1 MASQFSLHIPHLSP
15 CRVESFEPEDSI
27 RYKATS
33 SHPSELKSKYGLLKN
48 NYLCGFLFRRTHLSL
63 SNSVRRYL
71 PKVYSSNS
79 SSDTDQTNVEDEQPV
94 AMANSLE
101 IECNRINCLVWVLHE
116 SARSFSVAIQKVKL
130 ARHDPELAMAW
141 VGVDVH
147 SWHKKIA
154 YQVAVYALL
163 KATIEVEL
171 FLSHKRSIN
180 SSVSVSEILY
190 STTSSLEVCIESQLT
205 TRSPQLVHWFKTVEL
220 PRIAGLFIPLFKKW
234 SLDYAGSGVAGI
246 ILAISCCTA
255 VRKLGSGR
263 LSCPSLSV
271 SIEDILVK
279 LMNLSHSLVS
289 VDKLHHLASEAGFE
303 EDFLLHF
310 GSKILPSKNTENIEF
325 WIGLVRA
332 KLSEAFHR
340 ESVISGKQAFCNKD
354 QENNLSILGL
364 FAYLGR
370 ETRLFISRMKIKDL
384 DEQVVDFLSYL
395 ECGTLFI
402 YPKFSS
408 LREYQLFMEVVTD
421 EIGWLD
427 FYAEYYCKF
436 NQDRRRSKHRKV
448 QAEKE
453 IILYTV
459 FTVCYDVFS
468 GFAHYSHSTQRP
480 LDSNLLAF
488 LLRSQ
493 SLLSICLEDYWAAY
507 DRSSRPTT
515 PFPTTGMIN
524 SSGTL
529 EAQQRPIDFLER
541 GSKQHGSEATETGGK
556 NRRGVVPESK
566 SFYWSLLS
574 KSPSKLISAS
584 TAVWMGTQLLFVD
597 VLVSL
602 KLFMKQ
608 LLGKKVTEREKK
620 KIDKTLADIATLV
633 PVTILM
639 LIPVSAVGH
648 AAMLTAIK
656 RYIPALIPSPY
667 CSERLN
673 MVKQLKRTKKMEI
686 QAWSSIEENAMF
698 GEACK
703 EMKQEN
709 CSIGSNIEAKSP
721 LREADPENEEFE
733 VQL

>member
-180 SSVSVSEILY
+180 SSVSVSEI
-190 STTSSLEVCIESQLT
+190 
-205 TRSPQLVHWFKTVEL
+205 
-220 PRIAGLFIPLFKKW
+220 
-234 SLDYAGSGVAGI
+234 GVAGI

>member
-1 MASQFSLHIPHLSP
+1 MNPSNQGWKKYSLIS
-15 CRVESFEPEDSI
+15 RESFESEDSI
-27 RYKATS
+27 RYKSSS
-33 SHPSELKSKYGLLKN
+33 SHISELKTKYGLSKN
-48 NYLCGFLFRRTHLSL
+48 NPLCRFLSRRTPLSQ
-63 SNSVRRYL
+63 SNSVRRYI
-71 PKVYSSNS
+71 PKVLSAIS
-79 SSDTDQTNVEDEQPV
+79 SSDTDQTNVEAEQPV

-116 SARSFSVAIQKVKL
+116 SARSFSVAIQKLKL
-130 ARHDPELAMAW
+130 TRRDPELAMAW
-141 VGVDVH
+141 VGIDVH

-154 YQVAVYALL
+154 YQ
-163 KATIEVEL
+163 
-171 FLSHKRSIN
+171 
-180 SSVSVSEILY
+180 
-190 STTSSLEVCIESQLT
+190 
-205 TRSPQLVHWFKTVEL
+205 
-220 PRIAGLFIPLFKKW
+220 
-234 SLDYAGSGVAGI
+234 
-246 ILAISCCTA
+246 
-255 VRKLGSGR
+255 
-263 LSCPSLSV
+263 
-271 SIEDILVK
+271 
-279 LMNLSHSLVS
+279 
-289 VDKLHHLASEAGFE
+289 LHHLAREAGFE

-310 GSKILPSKNTENIEF
+310 GSKILPSKNTENMEF

-340 ESVISGKQAFCNKD
+340 ESVISGKQAFCDKD

-436 NQDRRRSKHRKV
+436 YQGRRRSKQHKI

-453 IILYTV
+453 IILHTV

-468 GFAHYSHSTQRP
+468 GFAHYSNSTQQP

-507 DRSSRPTT
+507 DRS
-515 PFPTTGMIN
+515 
-524 SSGTL
+524 GTSEHMKNL
-529 EAQQRPIDFLER
+529 EGAQWKPIDFRKR
-541 GSKQHGSEATETGGK
+541 GSEQHGSEVTKTAQIRQGLI
-556 NRRGVVPESK
+556 PESK
-566 SFYWSLLS
+566 SLYGSLLS
-574 KSPSKLISAS
+574 KSSSKLISAS
-584 TAVWMGTQLLFVD
+584 TAIWMGTQLLCVD

-620 KIDKTLADIATLV
+620 KIDKTLADIATLI

-686 QAWSSIEENAMF
+686 QAWSNIEDNAMF
-698 GEACK
+698 GEGSREVK
-703 EMKQEN
+703 E
-709 CSIGSNIEAKSP
+709 GSCLSGSKMH
-721 LREADPENEEFE
+721 EEDNGSRKTE
-733 VQL
+733 VQS

>member
-1 MASQFSLHIPHLSP
+1 MASQFSLHISHLSS
-15 CRVESFEPEDSI
+15 VESFESEDSI
-27 RYKATS
+27 RYKSSS
-33 SHPSELKSKYGLLKN
+33 SHISELKTKYGLSKN
-48 NYLCGFLFRRTHLSL
+48 NPLCRFLSRRTPLSQ
-63 SNSVRRYL
+63 SNSVRRYI
-71 PKVYSSNS
+71 PKVLSAIS
-79 SSDTDQTNVEDEQPV
+79 SSDTDQTNVEAEQPV

-116 SARSFSVAIQKVKL
+116 SARSFSVAIQKLKL
-130 ARHDPELAMAW
+130 TRRDPELAMAW
-141 VGVDVH
+141 VGIDVH

-163 KATIEVEL
+163 KAAIEVEL
-171 FLSHKRSIN
+171 FLSHKRSTN
-180 SSVSVSEILY
+180 ASVSVSEILY
-190 STTSSLEVCIESQLT
+190 TTTSTLEECIESQLT
-205 TRSPQLVHWFKTVEL
+205 SRSPQLVHWFKTVEM

-263 LSCPSLSV
+263 LSCPSLSE

-279 LMNLSHSLVS
+279 LMNLSYSLVS
-289 VDKLHHLASEAGFE
+289 VDKLHHLAREAGFE

-310 GSKILPSKNTENIEF
+310 GSKILPSKNTENMEF

-340 ESVISGKQAFCNKD
+340 ESVISGKQAFCDKD

-436 NQDRRRSKHRKV
+436 YQGRRRSKQHKI

-453 IILYTV
+453 IILHTV

-468 GFAHYSHSTQRP
+468 GFAHYSNSTQQP

-507 DRSSRPTT
+507 DRS
-515 PFPTTGMIN
+515 
-524 SSGTL
+524 GTSEHMKNL
-529 EAQQRPIDFLER
+529 EGAQWKPIDFRKR
-541 GSKQHGSEATETGGK
+541 GSEQHGSEVTKTAQIRQGLI
-556 NRRGVVPESK
+556 PESK
-566 SFYWSLLS
+566 SLYGSLLS
-574 KSPSKLISAS
+574 KSSSKLISAS
-584 TAVWMGTQLLFVD
+584 TAIWMGTQLLCVD

-620 KIDKTLADIATLV
+620 KIDKTLADIATLI

-686 QAWSSIEENAMF
+686 QAWSNIEDNAMF
-698 GEACK
+698 GEGSREVK
-703 EMKQEN
+703 E
-709 CSIGSNIEAKSP
+709 GSCLSGSKMH
-721 LREADPENEEFE
+721 EEDNGSRKTE
-733 VQL
+733 VQS